1 MAEINI
7 SNLGGG
13 GGGTL
18 TLTTT
23 GTGGAST
30 YVAGV
35 LNIPVYQS
43 ALTNPVTGTGTATR
57 VAFWDSAS
65 SVSSSANLYW
75 DDSNSRLGVGTATP
89 GARLQVNGSGLA
101 SGTTGLS
108 VKDSGGTDNFTVADN
123 GATFVRGVLTIS
135 GSSASNSATL
145 MGRTSAG
152 EVTSVTLGTN
162 LSFSGNTL
170 NASGGGGSPAGSTGQ
185 VQYNNAGV
193 FGASSN
199 FNWDNTNSR
208 LGIGTATPGA
218 SLQINGA
225 GATSGTSSLLINNSG
240 ASELFRVSDNGLISV
255 GKNVSVSTQS
265 SSQIQAVSGDAATN
279 IVITP
284 KGTGALILGAPPDG
298 VVTGGNARG
307 TYSVD
312 LQQVRNGNTQVAS
325 GANSGILSGQWN
337 RASGSFSVVSG
348 GEANSATGTS
358 SMVIGGASSTASGN
372 YSVTAGNQCTAS
384 ALYSFASGLQVNTAL
399 YGSRAYGSGQF
410 SGAGDAMTMQWRYR
424 RQITGTGIQE
434 LTLDGAAL
442 SAQGRAILVAN
453 RAWNVSVSVTAI
465 CSTAGGTVNLGD
477 SYIAEYIVGIKRI
490 VNTTTLIGTVQ
501 NVITAQSDASMSSS
515 IVTITADDTNE
526 CLKVEFT
533 PPTTAGAGTVIR
545 VIATATA
552 TVAGY

>member
-75 DDSNSRLGVGTATP
+75 DNSNSRLGVGTATP

-101 SGTTGLS
+101 SGTTGLA

-145 MGRTSAG
+145 MGRTVSG
-152 EVTSVTLGTN
+152 EVASVSLGTN

-170 NASGGGGSPAGSTGQ
+170 NATWGGTPAGSTGE
-185 VQYNNAGV
+185 VQFNNAGA

-208 LGIGTATPGA
+208 LGIRTATPGA

-240 ASELFRVSDNGLISV
+240 ASELLRVSDNGLISV
-255 GKNVSVSTQS
+255 GKNLSVSIQS
-265 SSQIQAVSGDAATN
+265 SSQIQAVSADTN
-279 IVITP
+279 TNFVITP
-284 KGTGALILGAPPDG
+284 KGNGAFIVGPAPDG
-298 VVTGGNARG
+298 TASGGNARG
-307 TYSVD
+307 AFSIDLSRGRPFANYVPTGQYSVIIGG
-312 LQQVRNGNTQVAS
+312 NGGVAS
-325 GANSGILSGQWN
+325 GSYSTVLAGVNNESSGDYSLTGGAGNI
-337 RASGSFSVVSG
+337 ASGERSLAFGSNGLS
-348 GEANSATGTS
+348 NLW
-358 SMVIGGASSTASGN
+358 AS
-372 YSVTAGNQCTAS
+372 Q
-384 ALYSFASGLQVNTAL
+384 
-399 YGSRAYGSGQF
+399 AYASGQF
-410 SGAGDAMTMQWRYR
+410 STNGDAQTLSWRYR
-424 RQITGTGIQE
+424 RAITGTAQDD
-434 LTLDGAAL
+434 LTLNGAAP
-442 SAQGRAILVAN
+442 STTGRATLLAN
-453 RAWNVSVSVTAI
+453 RAWNVRISVTAI
-465 CSTAGGTVNLGD
+465 CSTAGGTVAIGD
-477 SYIAEYIVGIKRI
+477 CFIGEYIVAIKRI
-490 VNTTTLIGTVQ
+490 VNTTTLVGTVQ
-501 NVITAQSDASMSSS
+501 NAITAQSDASMSSS
-515 IVTITADDTNE
+515 VVTITADDTND
-526 CLKVEFT
+526 CLRVQFT
-533 PPTTAGAGTVIR
+533 PPTTAGAATVIR
-545 VIATATA
+545 VVATATA
-552 TVAGY
+552 TVVGY